1 MSPTAPVVRS
11 LGEVTLRVYIWEH
24 RIRSP
29 SSFTYQTVRLQ
40 LFLPLSCDALGAPSE
55 DVVLSPRHVLPA
67 PLRWWPSLPFLH
79 HIRGRRRWPISDD
92 SPPPP
97 PCSAHTLRRWHL
109 STLDFL
115 LTHSLSC
122 RGRLSCL
129 NFWDMKKRRRKG
141 RSQSGLSWALSWC
154 YPLFPVCLSP
164 SWCHGYPRE
173 VELE

>member
-92 SPPPP
+92 SPPP
-97 PCSAHTLRRWHL
+97 HRVLH
-109 STLDFL
+109 
-115 LTHSLSC
+115 THSGGGIYPRLTSC
-122 RGRLSCL
+122 SPTPCPVG
-129 NFWDMKKRRRKG
+129 DD
-141 RSQSGLSWALSWC
+141 
-154 YPLFPVCLSP
+154 FPVST
-164 SWCHGYPRE
+164 SGI
-173 VELE
+173 